1 MGRHRVMVFGS
12 LVQTEKTNSLRFTK
26 DNSPLPSNFIT
37 DIKVNDEN
45 GEVFIGTEN
54 GLVSYQGD
62 AIKGGEKKGV
72 ALVYPN
78 PVQPSIPDQLR
89 LKA

>member
-1 MGRHRVMVFGS
+1 MDGANRKWVGS
-12 LVQTEKTNSLRFTK
+12 GNGVWLISADGKNELLRFTK

-62 AIKGGEKKGV
+62 AIKGGEKKRCGIG
-72 ALVYPN
+72 L
-78 PVQPSIPDQLR
+78 S
-89 LKA
+89 